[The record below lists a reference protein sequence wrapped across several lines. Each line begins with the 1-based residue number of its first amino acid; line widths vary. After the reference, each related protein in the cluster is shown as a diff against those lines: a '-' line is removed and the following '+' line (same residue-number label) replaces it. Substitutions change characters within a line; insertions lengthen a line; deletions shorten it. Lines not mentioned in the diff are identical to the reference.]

1 MTVGI
6 IPVKTLSSSKSRL
19 VAALDRAAVER
30 LSLAMMADVID
41 ALARVPSVSEVVVT
55 TPDDHVAEEAK
66 RLGARPLLR
75 PDPNLNTAVENAAAE
90 IVTSPED
97 GALVVLGDV
106 ACASAREL
114 AALVG
119 TVSGRGVALAP
130 SSDGGTSALYRAPF
144 DVIPARFGADSAK
157 RHREEA
163 QRAVLP
169 YHELA
174 LPTLSIDIDVAE
186 DLQEALRAGTLG
198 PRTREALRSIG
209 VEGA

>member
-6 IPVKTLSSSKSRL
+6 IPVKMLSASKSRL
-19 VAALDRAAVER
+19 VAALDRSAVEH
-30 LSLAMMADVID
+30 LSLAMMGDVVD
-41 ALARVPSVSEVVVT
+41 ALSRVPSLREVVVV
-55 TPDDHVAEEAK
+55 TPDDSVAEAAK

-75 PDPNLNTAVENAAAE
+75 PDPNLNAAVENAAAE
-90 IVTSPED
+90 LVTSPED

-106 ACASAREL
+106 ATATAQEL
-114 AALVG
+114 SALVG

-174 LPTLSIDIDVAE
+174 LPSLAIDIDVAE

-198 PRTREALRSIG
+198 TRTREALRAMG

>member
-6 IPVKTLSSSKSRL
+6 IPVKTLSAGKSRL
-19 VAALDRAAVER
+19 LAAFDRGAVER
-30 LSLAMMADVID
+30 LCLAMMGDVVD
-41 ALARVPSVSEVVVT
+41 ALARVPSVSEVVVV
-55 TPDDHVAEEAK
+55 TPDESVAHEAK
-66 RLGARPLLR
+66 RQGARPLLR
-75 PDPNLNTAVENAAAE
+75 PDPNLNAAVENAAAE

-106 ACASAREL
+106 ATASAQEL
-114 AALVG
+114 SALVG

-130 SSDGGTSALYRAPF
+130 STDGGTSALYRVPF

-157 RHREEA
+157 RHRDEA

-174 LPTLSIDIDVAE
+174 LASLAIDIDVAE
-186 DLQEALRAGTLG
+186 DLQDALAAGTLG
-198 PRTREALRSIG
+198 TRTREALRAMG

>member
-6 IPVKTLSSSKSRL
+6 IPVKALTNSKSRL
-19 VAALDRAAVER
+19 VAALDRAAVEK
-30 LSLAMMADVID
+30 LSLAMMGDVID
-41 ALARVPSVSEVVVT
+41 ALARVPSVREVVVT
-55 TPDDHVAEEAK
+55 TPDEHVAEAAK
-66 RLGARPLLR
+66 AFGARALLR
-75 PDPNLNTAVENAAAE
+75 PDPNLNAAIENAAAE
-90 IVTSPED
+90 IITSPED
-97 GALVVLGDV
+97 GCLVVLGDV
-106 ACASAREL
+106 ATASAHEL

-130 SSDGGTSALYRAPF
+130 SSDGGTSALYRVPF

-157 RHREEA
+157 RHRDEA

-174 LPTLSIDIDVAE
+174 LPSLSIDIDVTE
-186 DLQEALRAGTLG
+186 DLQEALGAGTLG
-198 PRTREALRSIG
+198 SRTREVLRSLG